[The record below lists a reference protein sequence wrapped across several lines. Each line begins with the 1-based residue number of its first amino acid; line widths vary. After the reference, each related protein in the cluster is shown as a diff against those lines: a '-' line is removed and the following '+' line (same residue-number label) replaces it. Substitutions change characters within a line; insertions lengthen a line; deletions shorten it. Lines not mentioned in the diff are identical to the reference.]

1 MPEGI
6 WFAFNCF
13 NSECIAGSH
22 QFIHL
27 MSHIR
32 LSLELL
38 VIQGKHLSKLKP
50 GLDALFFYF
59 IVDDF
64 WFWEIYSKDVKKKNK
79 SHILWPWKHWQPETW
94 RLWSAGIYLFK
105 GKYPSHFQ
113 SFTLEFISCFMTEKI
128 WKIILF
134 QIHFN
139 DFHC

>member
-50 GLDALFFYF
+50 GPDALFFYF
-59 IVDDF
+59 HSRRFLILGNLL
-64 WFWEIYSKDVKKKNK
+64 KRCKKKKNTK
-79 SHILWPWKHWQPETW
+79 VTSCGHENTDNQKLEDCDQ
-94 RLWSAGIYLFK
+94 
-105 GKYPSHFQ
+105 
-113 SFTLEFISCFMTEKI
+113 LEFIYLKANIEMISRVLLWNLFHVS
-128 WKIILF
+128 WKDLKNNLVSNTF
-134 QIHFN
+134 
-139 DFHC
+139 